1 MKEKIK
7 LTHEQIQKIAEGI
20 NVICFKRN
28 PKKPDEYVLLEYPR
42 VDVFHQSCIWK
53 DPSFD
58 YDHQKEVKQTFLSFE
73 AEHTYGHPGL
83 FKPSLAEA
91 IQAMPLDLIGKA
103 NAFTIKH
110 NGFNADGSKHVS
122 IVTPYLIGEKIVQ
135 IPPVKDKKEEN
146 RLHPSPL
153 KVGDLVGT
161 ILDEY
166 CQVSIDWVDSDYNM
180 HFAWQGY
187 LNDVPEQY
195 LNKPFRPINIMT
207 DSEDRIHLIVN

>member
-1 MKEKIK
+1 MEKIE
-7 LTHEQIQKIAEGI
+7 LTKEQIEKIAEGI
-20 NVICFKRN
+20 SVICFRFDLKT
-28 PKKPDEYVLLEYPR
+28 KEYALFEYPK
-42 VDVFHQSCIWK
+42 VNIFHQSCVWN
-53 DPSFD
+53 DPSED
-58 YDHQKEVKQTFLSFE
+58 YCRKKEVRQVFPSFE
-73 AEHTYGHPGL
+73 AEHTYGHPML

-135 IPPVKDKKEEN
+135 IPPVKDKKEEK
-146 RLHPSPL
+146 RLHLSPL

-166 CQVSIDWVDSDYNM
+166 CQVSIDWLAPDNYIQS
-180 HFAWQGY
+180 AWQGY
-187 LNDVPEQY
+187 LNDVPEEY

-207 DSEDRIHLIVN
+207 DSEKLIHLIIN